1 MNQKVGSEQMA
12 RGIEREATVETTQ
25 MALACPQCEGVVETV
40 RHEDIVRY
48 GDGESAV
55 DLPVIL
61 PVRLCRSCGIEFLDH
76 EAEKVKHE
84 ALCRHFGVLT
94 PWEIREIR
102 KRHDLSRAAFAELTG
117 LGAASLGRW
126 ETGALI
132 QSLANDRYLRLLSAP
147 GGLRTL
153 KGVIQRAHVDMEL
166 ASRPVGPGQLRFRC
180 LKPNLRTRQ
189 EARRFLLV
197 KDAA

>member
-1 MNQKVGSEQMA
+1 MNRKVGSEQIV
-12 RGIEREATVETTQ
+12 RGTEPEATVEMTE

-40 RHEDIVRY
+40 RHEDIFRY

-55 DLPVIL
+55 NLPVIL
-61 PVRLCRSCGIEFLDH
+61 PVRICRACGIEFLDH
-76 EAEKVKHE
+76 EAERVKHE

-102 KRHDLSRAAFAELTG
+102 KRHDLSRAAFAEVTG

-132 QSLANDRYLRLLSAP
+132 QSLANDRYLRLLASP
-147 GGLRTL
+147 GGLDVL
-153 KGVIQRAHVDMEL
+153 KAVIQWVDAGKKV
-166 ASRPVGPGQLRFRC
+166 ASGPSGSGGSRFRC
-180 LKPNLRTRQ
+180 LELDEQIKQ
-189 EARRFLLV
+189 EARQFNLF
-197 KDAA
+197 KDAG

>member
-1 MNQKVGSEQMA
+1 MNKKVGSQQMA
-12 RGIEREATVETTQ
+12 TGTERQETDEMTEA
-25 MALACPQCEGVVETV
+25 AAPCPQCEGVVETI
-40 RHEDIVRY
+40 RHEDVFRY
-48 GDGESAV
+48 GEGQSAV
-55 DLPVIL
+55 NLPVIL
-61 PVRLCRSCGIEFLDH
+61 PVRICRACGIEFLDH
-76 EAEKVKHE
+76 EAERVKHE

-102 KRHDLSRAAFAELTG
+102 KKHDLSRAAFAELTG

-132 QSLANDRYLRLLSAP
+132 QSLANDRYLRLLAAP
-147 GGLRTL
+147 GGLSAL
-153 KGVIQRAHVDMEL
+153 KGVIQRAHFDTEV
-166 ASRPVGPGQLRFRC
+166 ASGPVGPGRSRFRC
-180 LKPNLRTRQ
+180 LKPTERIRQ